1 MSAPVALED
10 LGWKDDA
17 VEKIISLSHAQLIFS
32 ADDLAREMRKPP
44 HPNMVGAA
52 FTAARAAGHIR
63 PIGYQTS
70 TTKSRN
76 GGVIRSWTRCTKKAG
91 TS

>member
-1 MSAPVALED
+1 MSAPMALED
-10 LGWKDDA
+10 TTWSEDA
-17 VEKIISLSHAQLIFS
+17 VAAIINISHAQLIFS
-32 ADDLAREMRKPP
+32 ADDLAREIRKPP

>member
-1 MSAPVALED
+1 MALED
-10 LGWKDDA
+10 TTWSEDA
-17 VEKIISLSHAQLIFS
+17 VAAIINISHAQLIFS
-32 ADDLAREMRKPP
+32 ADDLAREIRKPP

>member
-1 MSAPVALED
+1 MSRPGVFED
-10 LGWKDDA
+10 LEWKDDA
-17 VEKIISLSHAQLIFS
+17 VAAIINLSHAQLIFS
-32 ADDLAREMRKPP
+32 ADDLVREIRKPP

-52 FTAARAAGHIR
+52 FSAARAGGYIR
-63 PIGYQTS
+63 AVGFQTS

-76 GGVIRSWTRCTKKAG
+76 RGVIRSWTRCTKKAG

>member
-1 MSAPVALED
+1 MALED
-10 LGWKDDA
+10 TTWSEDA
-17 VEKIISLSHAQLIFS
+17 VAAIINISHAQLIFS
-32 ADDLAREMRKPP
+32 ADDLAREIRKPP

-91 TS
+91 AS